1 MHWGWG
7 VAGMVVEVTERYCR
21 TCEQRVPPV
30 VRHRVG
36 TFFGTLAVSQ
46 VGAVVVAVLALFHPM
61 SFPPPVHLTAGL
73 IFYLAWPSAVR
84 PPWLGLV
91 AAAAVLAVA
100 ALVSAGAG
108 SRARRAATCP
118 TCRLGL
124 DPR

>member
-1 MHWGWG
+1 MA
-7 VAGMVVEVTERYCR
+7 AGMVVDVGERYCR
-21 TCEQRVPPV
+21 NCEQWVPPV
-30 VRHRVG
+30 VRNRVG

-73 IFYLAWPSAVR
+73 IFYLAWPAAVR
-84 PPWLGLV
+84 PAWLGLL
-91 AAAAVLAVA
+91 AAVSVLAVCV
-100 ALVSAGAG
+100 LVSAWAG

-124 DPR
+124 GPR